1 MLAVLQLVSTQGRN
15 LALAFAIGLVFS
27 VLLLNVEIYGTPLTY
42 YLIQYNLA
50 VYSGAVWQLL
60 TSIFVVV
67 PFSSEGPLGVVDV
80 LFNTI
85 AIVWLDGLLSH
96 AFQRWDYYAVFVLS
110 ALAGN
115 LASLLNGPG
124 AASFGAS
131 GGIFGL
137 LAGAV
142 AKDFAVEGRVDFN
155 LLAWFLAVFVFSS
168 FALSYVDWQAHLGG
182 AFLGLAAGYLVGRR
196 SGGEVL

>member
-1 MLAVLQLVSTQGRN
+1 V
-15 LALAFAIGLVFS
+15 LAFVAGLIFS
-27 VLLLNVEIYGTPLTY
+27 LLSLDFEIYGIPLTY
-42 YLIQYNLA
+42 FLIQYNLA
-50 VYSGAVWQLL
+50 VYSGAFWQLL
-60 TSIFVVV
+60 TSIFVVL
-67 PFSSEGPLGVVDV
+67 PFTSGVPLGIVDV
-80 LFNTI
+80 LFNTL
-85 AIVWLDGLLSH
+85 AVVWLDGLLSH
-96 AFQRWDYYAVFVLS
+96 AFKEWDYYFVFLIS

-142 AKDFAVEGRVDFN
+142 AKDFTVERRIDFN
-155 LLAWFLAVFVFSS
+155 LLAWFLAIFIFSS

-182 AFLGLAAGYLVGRR
+182 AILGLIAGYAIGRR
-196 SGGEVL
+196 SEGEVL

>member
-1 MLAVLQLVSTQGRN
+1 MVSTQGRN
-15 LALAFAIGLVFS
+15 LALAFVVGLVFS
-27 VLLLNVEIYGTPLTY
+27 ILMLNVVIYGAPLTY
-42 YLIQYNLA
+42 FLIQYNLA
-50 VYSGAVWQLL
+50 VYSGAVWQLF

-80 LFNTI
+80 LFNTV
-85 AIVWLDGLLSH
+85 AIIWLDGLLSH
-96 AFQRWDYYAVFVLS
+96 AFQKWDYYAVFLFS

-115 LASLLNGPG
+115 LASLLNGPE

-142 AKDFAVEGRVDFN
+142 AKDFTVEGRIDFN
-155 LLAWFLAVFVFSS
+155 LLAWFLAIFIFSS

-182 AFLGLAAGYLVGRR
+182 AVLGLAAGYTIGRR
-196 SGGEVL
+196 SGGETL